1 MHELE
6 AELEARWNA
15 MFSNLAGGA
24 DVPPT
29 QRLRTEGMME
39 AAALLGVATPA
50 RLTAAMERC
59 YLEAFGR
66 GIDEDFGDGW
76 QEFFP
81 FPQIPA
87 MGVRAPVYPSVPV
100 TDNGCLYFGDCLRR
114 PGR

>member
-6 AELEARWNA
+6 AELESRWRA
-15 MFSNLAGGA
+15 MFTALADGG

-39 AAALLGVATPA
+39 AAALLGIASPGA
-50 RLTAAMERC
+50 LTAAMQRC
-59 YLEAFGR
+59 YAAAFGR
-66 GIDEDFGDGW
+66 GIDEDFGEGW

-87 MGVRAPVYPSVPV
+87 MGVRAPVFPS
-100 TDNGCLYFGDCLRR
+100 TRD
-114 PGR
+114 